1 MSAAATTATQQLT
14 TAFLKDRD
22 YWSRALDLIEAV
34 EQFREAF
41 ENCDEDNMLA
51 DFASELRANL
61 FQQAQMVLDRHE
73 EERESD
79 RQPGFQLALRAW
91 DESLRALH
99 RQDNAIRKMNGRPPA
114 VYEPVPG
121 LLQEQ
126 CA

>member
-1 MSAAATTATQQLT
+1 MTAATTTATQQLT

-22 YWSRALDLIEAV
+22 YWSRALGLINAI

-41 ENCDEDNMLA
+41 ENCDEDSMLA

-61 FQQAQMVLDRHE
+61 FQQAQMVLDHHE

-79 RQPGFQLALRAW
+79 RQPGFQAALRAW
-91 DESLRALH
+91 DESLRARW

-114 VYEPVPG
+114 EYEPVPG

-126 CA
+126 VA